1 MLELFRLFS
10 LIQEAVSLNIQLPLT
25 VIGWVSNIRR
35 ISQFG
40 YLSCQF
46 NRNQLY
52 MFDFETHLI
61 LLSSKELSNISEGS
75 LFIGIKGLRFF
86 NNLNNSKK
94 LFLHLEVII
103 LQICISLRADKICC
117 LLNLSQKPQWFLII
131 LSPTTP
137 SSVGGA
143 SGANM
148 NVRRKRRDNIS
159 EFKNICL
166 LNDGVWWLSNVDLQ
180 WKLLIK
186 LINQTHWSSTPS
198 QIKWIRPT

>member
-1 MLELFRLFS
+1 M
-10 LIQEAVSLNIQLPLT
+10 LIQQEST
-25 VIGWVSNIRR
+25 VYVWFRNPSN
-35 ISQFG
+35 
-40 YLSCQF
+40 
-46 NRNQLY
+46 
-52 MFDFETHLI
+52 T
-61 LLSSKELSNISEGS
+61 LSSKELSNISEGS
-75 LFIGIKGLRFF
+75 LFIGIKGLRFVNNF
-86 NNLNNSKK
+86 NKRKK

-131 LSPTTP
+131 LSPTAP
-137 SSVGGA
+137 SSAGGA

-186 LINQTHWSSTPS
+186 LINQTHWSSTPA

>member
-1 MLELFRLFS
+1 M
-10 LIQEAVSLNIQLPLT
+10 LIQQEST
-25 VIGWVSNIRR
+25 VYVWFRNPSN
-35 ISQFG
+35 
-40 YLSCQF
+40 
-46 NRNQLY
+46 
-52 MFDFETHLI
+52 T
-61 LLSSKELSNISEGS
+61 LSSKELSNISEGS
-75 LFIGIKGLRFF
+75 LFIGIKGLRFVNNF
-86 NNLNNSKK
+86 NKRKK

-180 WKLLIK
+180 WKLLIN
-186 LINQTHWSSTPS
+186 LINQTHWSSTPA

>member
-1 MLELFRLFS
+1 MPIQQESTVYVWFR
-10 LIQEAVSLNIQLPLT
+10 NP
-25 VIGWVSNIRR
+25 SN
-35 ISQFG
+35 
-40 YLSCQF
+40 
-46 NRNQLY
+46 
-52 MFDFETHLI
+52 T
-61 LLSSKELSNISEGS
+61 LSSKELSNISEGS
-75 LFIGIKGLRFF
+75 LFIGIKGLKFF
-86 NNLNNSKK
+86 NNLRWINVKKK

-117 LLNLSQKPQWFLII
+117 LLNLSQNPQWFLII
-131 LSPTTP
+131 LSPTARP

-180 WKLLIK
+180 WKLLIN

-198 QIKWIRPT
+198 QIKWIRPS

>member
-61 LLSSKELSNISEGS
+61 LWVQRNWVIFPREVYSLASKASDFSTIWITVKTVPAFGSHNSPNMHFPQSRQNMLPPKSVAKSAMISHNFVANGEA
-75 LFIGIKGLRFF
+75 
-86 NNLNNSKK
+86 
-94 LFLHLEVII
+94 II
-103 LQICISLRADKICC
+103 SGRRVR
-117 LLNLSQKPQWFLII
+117 SQHECQEEAP
-131 LSPTTP
+131 
-137 SSVGGA
+137 
-143 SGANM
+143 
-148 NVRRKRRDNIS
+148 R
-159 EFKNICL
+159 
-166 LNDGVWWLSNVDLQ
+166 
-180 WKLLIK
+180 
-186 LINQTHWSSTPS
+186 
-198 QIKWIRPT
+198 

>member
-75 LFIGIKGLRFF
+75 LFIDIKGLRFF
-86 NNLNNSKK
+86 NNLNKRKKKTVPAFGSHNSPNMHFPQSRQNMLPPKSVAK
-94 LFLHLEVII
+94 AAMISHNFVANDAII
-103 LQICISLRADKICC
+103 SGRRVR
-117 LLNLSQKPQWFLII
+117 SQHECQEEAP
-131 LSPTTP
+131 
-137 SSVGGA
+137 
-143 SGANM
+143 
-148 NVRRKRRDNIS
+148 R
-159 EFKNICL
+159 
-166 LNDGVWWLSNVDLQ
+166 
-180 WKLLIK
+180 
-186 LINQTHWSSTPS
+186 
-198 QIKWIRPT
+198 